1 MVETDAGYRVRCP
14 SQEPKG
20 RLDIGCR
27 SRWSQALADPT
38 RRVIVECLTTRPCT
52 TGELVERFSTTLVR
66 TAVMKHLDVLEEAGL
81 IHIEREGRVRWNDL
95 EPK

>member
-1 MVETDAGYRVRCP
+1 M
-14 SQEPKG
+14 
-20 RLDIGCR
+20 
-27 SRWSQALADPT
+27 
-38 RRVIVECLTTRPCT
+38 IVECLTTRPCT